1 MNRIWTTFL
10 TEALGPN
17 RHIRRM
23 WHNGQRGRLVVVDG
37 NGLFAL
43 NDPTTLYEVFFLED
57 EPDSLFGGRVRV
69 AEGFVGCLLSMLNR
83 NSEDIYSRY
92 YEFRKT
98 LYRDVHLKDADAW
111 ERDLDTEFVNTHA
124 EAERRRMEASWPLME
139 LLMEED
145 AKQMKKFTD
154 NYLRYAKKKKEAGD
168 KARGDEAMPSAWGD
182 KARGGEE
189 ARGERASVDRE
200 LKFAQ
205 LIPNNVDSEMVLR
218 RLHDCLDGKSGVEVV
233 KVLQAAVEL
242 KWITGMPTFGM
253 LTREFNCVKMTSAVE
268 TQRKNYGKQRDKMFK
283 REDIVTRMNILRE

>member
-83 NSEDIYSRY
+83 NSEDIYSHY
-92 YEFRKT
+92 YTFRKA
-98 LYRDVHLKDADAW
+98 LYCTEHLRDADAW
-111 ERDLDTEFVNTHA
+111 ERDLTTEFVNAHA

-145 AKQMKKFTD
+145 AKQMRAFAD
-154 NYLRYAKKKKEAGD
+154 NYLRFSRPLRFQANPVNPPLETFFPSLFTGGD
-168 KARGDEAMPSAWGD
+168 YGEGLSSSSLTLIRCKTS
-182 KARGGEE
+182 GGFLF
-189 ARGERASVDRE
+189 GLQSGSTYWH
-200 LKFAQ
+200 
-205 LIPNNVDSEMVLR
+205 I
-218 RLHDCLDGKSGVEVV
+218 KS
-233 KVLQAAVEL
+233 
-242 KWITGMPTFGM
+242 TP
-253 LTREFNCVKMTSAVE
+253 
-268 TQRKNYGKQRDKMFK
+268 
-283 REDIVTRMNILRE
+283 